1 MTHSVLSPFI
11 LIIATAG
18 KTNTLLPQNLS
29 TYAYKKMSHVP
40 VRSNYLYNILKVKSA
55 FHLSIALN
63 GDIYVFGNLS
73 FLYLILMCVT
83 NELIYY
89 CILS

>member
-11 LIIATAG
+11 LIISSAG

-29 TYAYKKMSHVP
+29 AYAYKKMSNVT

-55 FHLSIALN
+55 FDLSFALN
-63 GDIYVFGNLS
+63 YGDTYVFGNLS
-73 FLYLILMCVT
+73 FC
-83 NELIYY
+83 
-89 CILS
+89 CI